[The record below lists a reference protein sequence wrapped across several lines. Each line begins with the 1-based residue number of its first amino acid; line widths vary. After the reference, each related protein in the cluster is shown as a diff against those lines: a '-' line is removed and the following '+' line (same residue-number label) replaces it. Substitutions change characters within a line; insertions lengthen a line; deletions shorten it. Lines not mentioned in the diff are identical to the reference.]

1 MCVLYIH
8 TYIHTYMYIHMYPNF
23 RDLMLSTTTDY
34 YVCHGVMV
42 YTK

>member
-1 MCVLYIH
+1 MCVLYC
-8 TYIHTYMYIHMYPNF
+8 TYIHTSYNMYPNF